1 MKREKIESSILLI
14 FFILSLVIC
23 GYWAYFRLTWNRTT
37 WSAYKSSILS
47 YTEDKTYSIEINY
60 FSNKNGNGIELFE
73 IKFNYYTD
81 TCLVF
86 NEKTQT
92 YEYKDIYSTGVQ
104 LYEKNGFSC
113 YDKRPKPFCWRRYS
127 LSFGNVTY
135 YNSFEEKTFIATKEL
150 NYDDSFILDLDGK
163 FAKLT
168 QRGYDKNR
176 RMPYK
181 IENCPGCGK
190 THIDNLK
197 YNIDYNIPLFTKHLM
212 EKTMQGCENGINSL
226 VMDLSDFFSIEMFD
240 KQSGQFYKATNSTTE
255 KVYIT
260 CKVSKSDDGFV
271 SSKQSLFGFYK
282 NDSDYGSNTSDYWK
296 SLTDY
301 TITERDLIYTK
312 ISEND
317 NTYTAKLSDEC
328 INYLS
333 KFNDMNIDLKIDLDS
348 YYLSNRNI
356 EIYALEKDFLQGL
369 KVSNVSIISETPKT
383 IYFYEILDNLSL
395 TNVNVEVLV

>member
-1 MKREKIESSILLI
+1 MKREKVESSILLI
-14 FFILSLVIC
+14 FFILSLIVC
-23 GYWAYFRLTWNRTT
+23 GYWVYFRLTWNRTT
-37 WSAYKSSILS
+37 WSAYKGSILS
-47 YTEDKTYSIEINY
+47 YAEDKTYPIEINY
-60 FSNKNGNGIELFE
+60 FSNKNNNGLELFE

-81 TCLVF
+81 TSTF
-86 NEKTQT
+86 FDETTNT
-92 YEYKDIYSTGVQ
+92 YKYKDIYSTGVQ
-104 LYEKNGFSC
+104 FYNSNKFKC
-113 YDKRPKPFCWRRYS
+113 FDRRVKAFCWRRYS

-135 YNSFEEKTFIATKEL
+135 FNSFENKTFIATKEL
-150 NYDDSFILDLDGK
+150 NYDDSFILDLDK
-163 FAKLT
+163 QIAKLT

-181 IENCPGCGK
+181 IENCPGCNN
-190 THIDNLK
+190 THYENLG

-240 KQSGQFYKATNSTTE
+240 EQSGQFYKATNSTTE

-282 NDSDYGSNTSDYWK
+282 NDAEYGSNTNNYWK

-312 ISEND
+312 YSD
-317 NTYTAKLSDEC
+317 NTYTARLSDKC
-328 INYLS
+328 IEYIT
-333 KFNDMNIDLKIDLDS
+333 KFSDMNIDLKIDLDS

-356 EIYALEKDFLQGL
+356 EIYALEKDFLGGL
-369 KVSNVSIISETPKT
+369 NVSNISIVSQENRVIRL
-383 IYFYEILDNLSL
+383 YENYDDLSL
-395 TNVNVEVLV
+395 VNVTVEVLV